1 MKINRLLIE
10 KYNKPVPRYTSY
22 PPANFFTEN
31 YSADD
36 YLEDLEQSNYQE
48 TKNISFYIHIP
59 FCHKMCHYC
68 GCNSTPMAKED
79 RIKTYIEAL
88 EKEIAI
94 VCERIDKTRKISQ
107 IHYGGGTPNSIPVTF
122 LQKINGLL
130 FEKFET
136 IEKPEIAIECHPAF
150 LDKEYIEGLK
160 LAGFNRISLGIQDFN
175 LEVLNAVNRDPSKL
189 PLPELVDLLR
199 GINNA
204 TVNFDFIYGL
214 PYQTTESFGDTIKQA
229 IELEPD
235 RLVTF
240 SYAHVPWVNKAQLI
254 LERQGLPTAMEKI
267 EMTEYAYNYLTT
279 NGYHSIGMDHYV
291 KATDDL
297 FTAQQN
303 GMLHRNFQGYCTR
316 ETTGQVYAF
325 GVSGISQFTGAYAQ
339 NTKKLKDYIST
350 LNSGSLPIVKGIKR
364 SGNESIIGNFITH
377 FMCNKGVDWEK
388 FSSDFNITT
397 EDLKNALNP
406 NEPELIDFQNEGL
419 IITNAN
425 GIQITENGLPF
436 IRNIVASFD
445 PALKQTNKSFSKA
458 V

>member
-1 MKINRLLIE
+1 MKIDRQLIE

-22 PPANFFTEN
+22 PPANFFSED
-31 YSADD
+31 YSAKD
-36 YLEDLEQSNYQE
+36 YIEDLEQSNNQDP
-48 TKNISFYIHIP
+48 KNISFYIHIP
-59 FCHKMCHYC
+59 FCHKLCHYC

-79 RIKTYIEAL
+79 RIRNYIDAL
-88 EKEIAI
+88 EKEIDL
-94 VCERIDKTRKISQ
+94 VCERIDKSRKISQ
-107 IHYGGGTPNSIPVTF
+107 IHYGGGTPNSIPVAY

-130 FEKFET
+130 FDKFET

-150 LDKEYIEGLK
+150 LDFDYINGLK
-160 LAGFNRISLGIQDFN
+160 LAGFNRFSLGLQDFN
-175 LEVLNAVNRDPSKL
+175 MKVLDAVNRDPSNL

-199 GINNA
+199 EVNNA

-214 PYQTTESFGDTIKQA
+214 PYQTTESFGETIKKA
-229 IELEPD
+229 VELNPD

-254 LERQGLPTAMEKI
+254 LERQGLPSAMEKI
-267 EMTEYAYNYLTT
+267 EMTELAFNYLTSH
-279 NGYHSIGMDHYV
+279 NYHSIGMDHYV
-291 KATDDL
+291 KGSDDL
-297 FTAQQN
+297 FAAQQK
-303 GMLHRNFQGYCTR
+303 GLLHRNFQGYCTR

-350 LNSGSLPIVKGIKR
+350 LNSGSLPVVKGVKR
-364 SGNESIIGNFITH
+364 TGNESIIGSFITH
-377 FMCNKGVDWEK
+377 FMCNKGIDWEK
-388 FSSDFNITT
+388 FCTDFEIDYS
-397 EDLKNALNP
+397 DLKLALNS
-406 NEPELIDFQNEGL
+406 NELELNAFQKEGL
-419 IITNAN
+419 INMDGKSIE
-425 GIQITENGLPF
+425 ITENGLPF